1 MGLCGSKL
9 DDETPA
15 LLGTPRRETFAMGL
29 ITDLDTA
36 SKEEQADGTLKW
48 RALFQRAL
56 LVRDAAGRYSVEWHD
71 AVKITTDVNEEGRG
85 FELSELAWFQGRLL
99 TFDDRTGMVFELAN
113 FEFSATGPLQ
123 ATPLIAIKAGDGTVE
138 KGAKNEWA
146 TVKGDVLYVGSH
158 GVNWAPGGIVE
169 NDYHRWVAQLSSL
182 NDPTIDHVNW
192 SARFDAVQAALGA
205 SGYVIHE
212 AVEWSEHLQKWVLL
226 PRRVSDEAFSD
237 EVDAT
242 KGSNKLVLASE
253 DFDDIEVRSVGVV
266 VPERGYAS
274 FKFVPGTDD
283 RVIAALKSVEDNV
296 AGTQATYLSVIDV
309 ATGSVLLPDTQVP
322 GSAKFEGLVFLQP

>member
-15 LLGTPRRETFAMGL
+15 RQTKQRRETFAMGL

-36 SKEEQADGTLKW
+36 SKEVKVDGTLDW

-56 LVRDAAGRYSVEWHD
+56 LVRDADGRYSVEWHD
-71 AVKITTDVNEEGRG
+71 AVTITTDINEEGRG

-99 TFDDRTGMVFELAN
+99 TFDDRTGMVFELTN
-113 FEFSATGPLQ
+113 FEFHATGPLQ
-123 ATPLIAIKAGDGTVE
+123 ATPLMAIKAGDGSVE

-158 GVNWAPGGIVE
+158 GVNWAPGGVIE

-182 NDPTIDHVNW
+182 DAPRIDHVNW
-192 SARFDAVQAALGA
+192 SARFDAVQTALGA

-212 AVEWSEHLQKWVLL
+212 AVEWSEQLQKWVLL

-237 EVDAT
+237 EVDAV

-253 DFDDIEVRSVGVV
+253 DFDDIEVRNVGAV

-274 FKFVPGTDD
+274 FKFVPGTND

-296 AGTQATYLSVIDV
+296 AGMQTTFLSVLDV
-309 ATGSVLLPDTQVP
+309 ATGSVLLPDTEVP
-322 GSAKFEGLVFLQP
+322 GGYKFEGLVFLQP